1 MWGNIFESL
10 HERKVSMNLV
20 NPPFQFPQIQ
30 QTRPMRSNTSR
41 WRKCAS
47 KRGFID
53 NCWYA
58 LITRRNGYRVR
69 YETGRRT
76 INYAHLATYFEQES
90 ATQLNSPRRFLY
102 SAEESPPKSY
112 FLIKSPPGQKGGVEK
127 ATKHK
132 KFDNPHKGMDITLWN

>member
-76 INYAHLATYFEQES
+76 INYAHLVTYFEQES

-102 SAEESPPKSY
+102 NAEGSPPKSY
-112 FLIKSPPGQKGGVEK
+112 FFNKITSRTKGWSRKSNKTQK
-127 ATKHK
+127 
-132 KFDNPHKGMDITLWN
+132 I